1 MKKIIFI
8 ILSIAFSA
16 TALTQKENNDS
27 IRTDSIFSELVK
39 IKSDSISIELVKEKI
54 EKVEGEVFT
63 KTTDRFKIYPTSNM
77 YNFLLLDTQ
86 TGRVWKIQWNLE
98 SNKRFEK
105 EVSLKIL
112 VDYDEEWINGRFELY
127 PTENMHNFLL
137 LDKIDGRVWQLQ
149 WSFEAKNNW
158 IDRIY

>member
-1 MKKIIFI
+1 
-8 ILSIAFSA
+8 
-16 TALTQKENNDS
+16 
-27 IRTDSIFSELVK
+27 
-39 IKSDSISIELVKEKI
+39 
-54 EKVEGEVFT
+54 
-63 KTTDRFKIYPTSNM
+63 M

-127 PTENMHNFLL
+127 STENMHNFLL

>member
-8 ILSIAFSA
+8 MLFITSSA
-16 TALTQKENNDS
+16 MVFGQEVENDS
-27 IRTDSIFSELVK
+27 IVTDSISTEFA
-39 IKSDSISIELVKEKI
+39 KEKI
-54 EKVEGEVFT
+54 VKVEGEVLT

-98 SNKRFEK
+98 SNKRFQK

-137 LDKIDGRVWQLQ
+137 LDKIYGRVWQLQ

-158 IDRIY
+158 ITEIF